1 MKSILKT
8 SAFIAMSAIMA
19 TSITSCDDNNG
30 ENTGDLSAKEQTL
43 NDTYLQEYGRCGYQ
57 TDECLQ

>member
-1 MKSILKT
+1 MYNFNSTTKMKSILKT

-30 ENTGDLSAKEQTL
+30 ENTGETQA
-43 NDTYLQEYGRCGYQ
+43 N
-57 TDECLQ
+57 CLQRSRH

>member
-19 TSITSCDDNNG
+19 TSVTSCDDNNG
-30 ENTGDLSAKEQTL
+30 ENTGDLSAKE
-43 NDTYLQEYGRCGYQ
+43 TYLQEYGGCGYQ